1 VGMWGYLWF
10 WGPANMPPA
19 TVEAVYQHL
28 AKGILHPDVKEL
40 FARGGS
46 EASGMPPAEM
56 ARVARDLDARWGKVI
71 RDLGVK
77 LDQ

>member
-1 VGMWGYLWF
+1 
-10 WGPANMPPA
+10 
-19 TVEAVYQHL
+19 VEAVYRL
-28 AKGILHPDVKEL
+28 LVKGILHPEVKEL
-40 FARGGS
+40 FAKGGS